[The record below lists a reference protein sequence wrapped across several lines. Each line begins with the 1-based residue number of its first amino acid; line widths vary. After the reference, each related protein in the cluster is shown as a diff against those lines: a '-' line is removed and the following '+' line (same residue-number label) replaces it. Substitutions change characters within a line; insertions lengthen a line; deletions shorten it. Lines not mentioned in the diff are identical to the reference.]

1 MFLYSRIVALSQVYE
16 YVMNLFGGICD
27 QNRFLDKISELEP
40 FERNEIDFSISH
52 IYDSVFYIKFPFLF

>member
-1 MFLYSRIVALSQVYE
+1 
-16 YVMNLFGGICD
+16 MNLFGGICD
-27 QNRFLDKISELEP
+27 QNRFLDKISELEQ